1 MTRLRADE
9 PPVRS
14 VRRYVRK
21 HAREALEA
29 LGERWPVP
37 DEAVH
42 RVRKQLKKARAGLRL
57 VRDAVGAGTYRRD
70 NATLRDASRPLSALR
85 DARILLDVF
94 DELAQ
99 SAGPP
104 VRREWEPLREALEAD
119 HQRTRARVL
128 RDKERVRPVVE
139 AVRAT
144 RRRAKDW
151 DLKGQGWAPV
161 AAGLRRVY
169 KAGRAAWRR
178 AKAHPTAAALH
189 EWRKQAKY
197 LRSQLELLEP
207 LWPEVLSRL
216 ARRAHDLADTLGEDH
231 DLFLLHG
238 RASRVG
244 VQLAAPAR
252 ARLLQQI
259 AERRHALQ
267 EQALRAGEA
276 LYAERPWLF
285 VERLDACERVWRK
298 AA

>member
-1 MTRLRADE
+1 MTRLRVDE
-9 PPVRS
+9 QPVRS
-14 VRRYVRK
+14 VQRYVRK

-29 LGERWPVP
+29 LGELWPVP

-57 VRDAVGAGTYRRD
+57 VRDAVGAGAYRRD
-70 NATLRDASRPLSALR
+70 NAALRDAARPLSAVR

-94 DELAQ
+94 DDLAQ

-104 VRREWEPLREALEAD
+104 VRREWEPLRVALIAD
-119 HQRTRARVL
+119 HQRARERAL
-128 RDKERVRPVVE
+128 RDQEHVRPLAA
-139 AVRAT
+139 AVRTT

-151 DLKGQGWAPV
+151 DVKGLGWAPV
-161 AAGLRRVY
+161 AEGLRRVY

-178 AKAHPTAAALH
+178 SKARPTTAALH

-216 ARRAHDLADTLGEDH
+216 ARRANDLADTLGEDH

-238 RASRVG
+238 RASRG
-244 VQLAAPAR
+244 RIQLAAPAR
-252 ARLLQQI
+252 ARLLKEI
-259 AERRHALQ
+259 EERRHALQ
-267 EQALRAGEA
+267 ERALRAGEA
-276 LYAERPWLF
+276 LYGERPWLF
-285 VERLDACERVWRK
+285 VDRLDACERVWRK